1 MFVRNSSISA
11 SNSRVGENNFN
22 LASLYFCLQQRRF
35 QRDVT
40 PPFVG
45 KAIDEFSCTDRS
57 SESHAKQEPLVGVK
71 LLDRSNRMIQSNVI
85 NIKVSKFSVCRDI
98 GFAIH

>member
-11 SNSRVGENNFN
+11 SNSRLGENNFN

-35 QRDVT
+35 QLDVT
-40 PPFVG
+40 PSFAG
-45 KAIDEFSCTDRS
+45 KAIGEFSCTDRS
-57 SESHAKQEPLVGVK
+57 SESHAKQGPLVGVK

-85 NIKVSKFSVCRDI
+85 DVEISKFSVRRDI
-98 GFAIH
+98 GSAIH